1 MAHGHKAEEEEE
13 AGPKLVMP
21 EELSC
26 PICFKLMTD
35 PVVAED
41 GQTYQRHAIEE
52 WINKCIAGTV
62 SAHGGWYRNP
72 LGKCGMSGGHHY
84 SRTNASSTYG
94 FTV

>member
-1 MAHGHKAEEEEE
+1 MTTVRVPIDVQATHGHVVEEEGEE

-41 GQTYQRHAIEE
+41 GQTYQRQAIEG
-52 WINKCIAGTV
+52 WFNKCTTGTATEHRDGV
-62 SAHGGWYRNP
+62 D
-72 LGKCGMSGGHHY
+72 
-84 SRTNASSTYG
+84 
-94 FTV
+94 